1 MGNNPFMQKLILIV
15 VSITLIIIMGMR
27 LMGMA

>member
-15 VSITLIIIMGMR
+15 VSLTLIVIMGMR
-27 LMGMA
+27 LLGMA